1 METVRVLW
9 RGPPNLGC
17 TLRRA
22 LKDREIEHS
31 TPDLPPSP
39 WVPMASNR
47 EKCRGGR
54 T

>member
-31 TPDLPPSP
+31 TPDLPPSILP
-39 WVPMASNR
+39 LGPNGFQQGEV
-47 EKCRGGR
+47 
-54 T
+54 